1 MEVLFYD
8 VRLNYYVPIISQ
20 QGEVAGKL
28 QVELSR
34 IAGEFPIDRMCQSD
48 ESEDSDEADYDST
61 SAHHSFP
68 TITCRVSI
76 KQVRNQTLTIFIHQ
90 NSSFLFDLFIS
101 FIFKKFLN
109 ESLCEPFALIHHVI

>member
-1 MEVLFYD
+1 MYMEVLFYD

-76 KQVRNQTLTIFIHQ
+76 KQVRNQTIRLLSLYIKYICSSLIYLYLLYLK
-90 NSSFLFDLFIS
+90 NSS
-101 FIFKKFLN
+101 LN
-109 ESLCEPFALIHHVI
+109 RYVSHLL

>member
-1 MEVLFYD
+1 MYMEVLFYD

-34 IAGEFPIDRMCQSD
+34 IAGEFPTDRMCQSD

-61 SAHHSFP
+61 SGHHSFP

-76 KQVRNQTLTIFIHQ
+76 KQVCNQTIRSLSLSIWYFR
-90 NSSFLFDLFIS
+90 SSLSPFFDLFIP
-101 FIFKKFLN
+101 FIFFKI
-109 ESLCEPFALIHHVI
+109 PH